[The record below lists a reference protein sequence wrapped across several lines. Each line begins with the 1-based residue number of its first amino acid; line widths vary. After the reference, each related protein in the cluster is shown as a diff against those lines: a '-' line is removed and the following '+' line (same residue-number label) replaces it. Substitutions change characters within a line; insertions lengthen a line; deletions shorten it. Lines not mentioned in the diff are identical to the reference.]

1 MIFYFNETAEIGE
14 RIFST
19 VQLYVPGIRP
29 SKEQEKEF
37 TFQALWDTGTRE
49 SLITSPAI
57 TKLDLKSKGE
67 GEISGTGGTGRS
79 RLFDVDI
86 IFNNGY
92 EKLNWN
98 VYEYPGAKNKK
109 YGLVI
114 GMDIISLG
122 DFAITQK
129 NGKAFLSFRTPP
141 KRTIDFEK
149 EDKED

>member
-1 MIFYFNETAEIGE
+1 MVYYFKETAEIGE

-19 VQLYVPGIRP
+19 VQLYIPGIRP
-29 SKEQEKEF
+29 PTEQEKEY

-49 SLITSPAI
+49 SLITYPAI

-67 GEISGTGGTGRS
+67 GEISGTGGPARS
-79 RLFDVDI
+79 RLFNVDI
-86 IFNNGY
+86 IFSNGY

-98 VYEYPGAKNKK
+98 LFEYPGAKDKK

-122 DFAITQK
+122 DFAITK
-129 NGKAFLSFRTPP
+129 KDGKAFLSFRIPN
-141 KRTIDFEK
+141 KYLVDFEIV
-149 EDKED
+149 DKK